1 MKAVR
6 HTHPVLSG
14 SISHYRILAQLGA
27 GGMGVVYRA
36 RDTRLGRDVAIKVLP
51 KDFAADAYRL
61 RRFEQEAKTLAT
73 LNHPNILTIHDVGV
87 HEGAPYLVSEVLEGR
102 TLRDELA
109 NGPLSVRKATEYA
122 LQIALG
128 LAAAHAKSV
137 VHRDLKPENIFITRG
152 GLVKLLDFGLA
163 KLWEETRDTDTKP
176 SSGDASTI
184 RIGADDLV
192 NTTAPGMVLGTPGYM
207 SPEQVRGERV
217 DQRTDIFAFGCVCY
231 ELLSGGRAFRRSTPV
246 ETMSATLGES
256 PPDLSELK
264 PGIPA
269 ALSRAVHRCL
279 EKNPEN
285 RFQSAKDLAF
295 ALETVAVSKG
305 APKEETA
312 GVEREQR
319 RPGPA
324 PRTPVVVA
332 NRGWTWAIALLL
344 LVAGLVWWF
353 FPRSERGV
361 GPIAQPLSNSSNTPA
376 TASAVPVTADQKSVA
391 VLPFVNMSA
400 DKNDEYL
407 SDGMTEELLN
417 VLAKVRGLHVPG
429 RSSCFSFKGKNEQD
443 IFRKVGEQLHVNAVL
458 EGSVRKAENQLRITA
473 QLINVADGFHLWSET
488 YDRDMT
494 NIFAIQS
501 EIAAR
506 VAEALKVELGIE
518 ETRALAK
525 KPTENTEAYRLYL
538 LGRYHFAK
546 FTQSGWTNA
555 IHYFDQA
562 LLLDPAF
569 APAYCGL
576 ADTYGW
582 MGGAVIPGKEAWA
595 KERTLAQ
602 RAVTIDRDLPDARLS
617 LGIALVSAF
626 EWRKGENE
634 LKRAIRLNPQLALA
648 HDQYAWLLA
657 ITSRFDEA
665 IEEQKRAVE
674 LDPLSPL
681 MNADLAWMFHHSRRY
696 DEAIAQNVKTL
707 ELDPN
712 YANAHHWLAWSHLLK
727 GEIAE
732 AIAGFEKATV
742 LDDIP
747 WYVGSLAYAYG
758 VSGNRVKAAQILS
771 ELQDLADRRYVGSG
785 AFVTTYLGL
794 GEKEKA
800 LDWLEKGYEEQDPL
814 VWYLNADPL
823 YDGIRKEPR
832 FQALLKKVGLHK

>member
-207 SPEQVRGERV
+207 SSEQVRGECV

-231 ELLSGGRAFRRSTPV
+231 ELLSGGRAFRRGTPV

-501 EIAAR
+501 EIAGR
-506 VAEALKVELGIE
+506 VADALKVQLGVE
-518 ETRALAK
+518 EARLLMK

-538 LGRYHFAK
+538 LGRFHFAK
-546 FTQSGWTNA
+546 FTQEGWTNA
-555 IHYFDQA
+555 LHYYNQA
-562 LLLDPAF
+562 LKLDPNYAL
-569 APAYCGL
+569 AYCGL
-576 ADTYGW
+576 ADNYGW
-582 MGGAVIPGKEAWA
+582 MGGFVMPGKTAWA
-595 KERTLAQ
+595 KAKEMAQ
-602 RAVTIDRDLPDARLS
+602 KALTIDPNLADAQLS
-617 LGIALVSAF
+617 LGIARISAF
-626 EWRKGENE
+626 DWRGGEDAM
-634 LKRAIRLNPQLALA
+634 KRSLELNPKLALTY
-648 HDQYAWLLA
+648 DQLGWLYMVLGRFKEA
-657 ITSRFDEA
+657 ITA
-665 IEEQKRAVE
+665 QKKAVE

-681 MNADLAWMFHHSRRY
+681 LNFDLGWVLQYARRN
-696 DEAIAQNVKTL
+696 DEAIAQFRQTI

-712 YANAHHWLAWSHLLK
+712 FASTHQWFAWSLLWK
-727 GEIAE
+727 GDANGAIAE
-732 AIAGFEKATV
+732 FLKARA
-742 LDDIP
+742 LDDLP
-747 WYVGSLAYAYG
+747 NRYAGLGYAYAI
-758 VSGNRVKAAQILS
+758 SGIRAKAEQSLR
-771 ELQDLADRRYVGSG
+771 ELDDMEQRRYVAPGNR
-785 AFVTTYLGL
+785 AMIYLGL
-794 GEKEKA
+794 GEKDKA
-800 LDWLEKGYEEQDPL
+800 LDMLEECYRVQDIAC
-814 VWYLNADPL
+814 WYLKVDPV
-823 YDGIRKEPR
+823 YDTVRNEPR
-832 FQALLKKVGLHK
+832 FQALLKNVGLDQ